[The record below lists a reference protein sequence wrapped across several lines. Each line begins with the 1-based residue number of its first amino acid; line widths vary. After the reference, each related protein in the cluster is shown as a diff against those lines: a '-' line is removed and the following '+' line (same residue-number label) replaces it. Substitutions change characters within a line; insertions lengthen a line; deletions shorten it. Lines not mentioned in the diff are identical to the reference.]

1 MRPVALALPRDVR
14 QRPWVA
20 LGFLVFA
27 VVAAYE
33 LSGYV
38 VAGDISGL
46 TYTALFCVG
55 GAIVIGILNNWRT
68 GVYFFLTWL
77 LFEDFARKYLGNNMI
92 LYFAKDFLVLVV
104 FISYIAAWR
113 RKEVKQTFKPP
124 FLIPLLVLVWF
135 GFMQV
140 FNPASTS
147 FAYGIMGLKMYFLY
161 IPLMFVGYSLLES
174 ETDLRRF
181 LFINLALALVI
192 GGLGIAQ
199 AILGHTFMNPQIA
212 ADDLRELS
220 TLYRVAPISGV
231 VIYRP
236 TSVFVSDGRFGSY
249 MTFSWIFAFGVGAY
263 LLLRSRKGRLFA
275 ACCLG
280 VLTVAVVLSGSRGT
294 LLWTV
299 GSALVGVAAFF
310 WGSPWKQSGV
320 IGVIRTLQRSLLFG
334 GFALLC
340 LFLFNPDVLQSR
352 YAFYWETL
360 SLDSPQSELAYRA
373 RDYPLQNFFQAFSYP
388 RWPYGYGIGT
398 ASLGVQYVT
407 RFFHAQPPTNGTE
420 NGYGQL
426 VVEMGILGLV
436 LWIVM
441 SVAVVWSCW
450 KMVRKLKGSPWFP
463 LGFVIF
469 WYAFLLLFPF
479 TFNGLVSYQN
489 FVQNAY
495 LWLLIGI
502 LFRLPNIALSAEFAA
517 VQSAMQT
524 PPRWVR

>member
-1 MRPVALALPRDVR
+1 MKPIAQALPRNFQR
-14 QRPWVA
+14 RPWAA

-27 VVAAYE
+27 VFAAYE
-33 LSGYV
+33 VSEYII
-38 VAGDISGL
+38 AGDVAGL
-46 TYTALFCVG
+46 TYAALFCIG
-55 GAIVIGILNNWRT
+55 GVIVLTILNNWRT

-77 LFEDFARKYLGNNMI
+77 LFEDFARKYLGNNMV
-92 LYFAKDFLVLVV
+92 LYFAKDFLVIVV
-104 FISYIAAWR
+104 FISFIAAWR

-124 FLIPLLVLVWF
+124 FLVPLLALVWF
-135 GFMQV
+135 GIMQI

-147 FAYGIMGLKMYFLY
+147 FAYGIMGFKMYFLY
-161 IPLMFVGYSLLES
+161 IPLVIVGYSLLES
-174 ETDLRRF
+174 EVDLRRF
-181 LFINLALALVI
+181 LFVNLALALVI

-199 AILGHTFMNPQIA
+199 AILGHTFLNPTIA

-220 TLYRVAPISGV
+220 TLYRSAPISGA

-249 MTFSWIFAFGVGAY
+249 MTSSWILAFGVGAY

-294 LLWTV
+294 LLWTG
-299 GSALVGVAAFF
+299 GSALVGVGAFF
-310 WGSPWKQSGV
+310 WGAPWRQSGV
-320 IGVIRTLQRSLLFG
+320 LRIIRTLQRSFLFG

-340 LFLFNPDVLQSR
+340 LFLFNPGALQSR

-360 SLDSPQSELAYRA
+360 SLDSPQNELVYRV
-373 RDYPLQNFFQAFSYP
+373 RDYPMQNFIAAFSYP

-407 RFFHAQPPTNGTE
+407 RFFHAQPPATGIE

-426 VVEMGILGLV
+426 VLELGVFGLL
-436 LWIVM
+436 LWIAM
-441 SVAVVWSCW
+441 TFAIVWSSW
-450 KMVRKLKGSPWFP
+450 KIVRKLKGSPWFP
-463 LGFVIF
+463 LAFVIF

-502 LFRLPNIALSAEFAA
+502 LFRLPSIALSAEFTA
-517 VQSAMQT
+517 VQSAQA
-524 PPRWVR
+524 PPRWAR